1 MHFEEILETI
11 GAAASAFRD
20 LLRNVDER
28 RKDVSVAVCQDRRG
42 FDVVH
47 FGNLVVKLDKVDGWV
62 ARRDCVEAVFD

>member
-1 MHFEEILETI
+1 
-11 GAAASAFRD
+11 